1 MRRIGRR
8 GSKLYY
14 RPFPTNHE
22 RGPPASDRAT
32 VERLAADLE
41 GRCRPWALN
50 TSIGSTLNVD
60 VELKNILGEILSL
73 GDRANRFTD
82 QTQLL
87 GSLPELDSMAVVSVI
102 TTIEERF
109 GVVVGDD
116 EISAETFATFGALR
130 EFVEQ
135 KVDA

>member
-1 MRRIGRR
+1 
-8 GSKLYY
+8 
-14 RPFPTNHE
+14 
-22 RGPPASDRAT
+22 
-32 VERLAADLE
+32 
-41 GRCRPWALN
+41 
-50 TSIGSTLNVD
+50 LNVD